1 MHQPTLLGGW
11 LSAHTKEG
19 GNGSGDKSEEWNAF
33 EALFYNK
40 NKLFISGKVVLQ
52 SLSLFLVF
60 VCIGSWQRMQR
71 SLRFRQTSR
80 GRGATVA

>member
-40 NKLFISGKVVLQ
+40 NKLFYNKNKLFTNQ
-52 SLSLFLVF
+52 YTDAECANLSLVP
-60 VCIGSWQRMQR
+60 
-71 SLRFRQTSR
+71 TNK
-80 GRGATVA
+80 